1 MKCLKLRRIFKI
13 ICLAILTGVL
23 MLPVLAVTARAQ
35 TYTVLHNFAGR
46 DGNGPGFA
54 LAADHTGNLYGTTE
68 LGGSHCGSSGCG
80 TVFKL
85 ERHGSN
91 WILKQLY
98 DFVGGTDGELPES
111 GAVFGTDGNLYG
123 ATNGGGQHGAGTIYK
138 LQPPASVCKKVQ
150 CPWQETVLYNF
161 TGLSDGKFPEGDLI
175 FDQAG
180 NLYGTTAEGGG
191 GSCSGGCGVVFD
203 LTPSHGSWNYSV
215 LYSFTSISDRALPE
229 SGVILDQS
237 GHIYGT
243 TVAGGAHTKGTVFE
257 LTKTGATWT
266 KSVLH
271 DFQGGSDGT
280 FPQAG
285 LVFDPAGKLYGFTQN
300 GGSDNNGTAF
310 ELQPAGGGWNYS
322 EIFSFGQEI
331 AGPIATPTLDG
342 AGNLYGAAFGGG
354 AHAPGG
360 IFKLTFSG
368 GSWNYV
374 PLHYFTGLDGQYPF
388 GGVRFDAEGNLYG
401 TASGGG
407 ASGGGVVFEITP

>member
-1 MKCLKLRRIFKI
+1 M
-13 ICLAILTGVL
+13 
-23 MLPVLAVTARAQ
+23 
-35 TYTVLHNFAGR
+35 HNFSGR
-46 DGNGPGFA
+46 DGDGPGLA

-111 GAVFGTDGNLYG
+111 GVVFGADGNLYG

-215 LYSFTSISDRALPE
+215 LYSFTSISDGALPE

-237 GHIYGT
+237 GNIYGT
-243 TVAGGAHTKGTVFE
+243 TVAGGAHTKGTVFQ
-257 LTKTGATWT
+257 LTKAGATWT

-285 LVFDPAGKLYGFTQN
+285 LVFDPAGNLYGFTQD
-300 GGSDNNGTAF
+300 GGTDNNGTAF
-310 ELQPAGGGWNYS
+310 ELQPSGGGWNYS
-322 EIFSFGQEI
+322 EIFSFGQEV

-354 AHAPGG
+354 AHAPGA
-360 IFKLTFSG
+360 IFELTFSD

-388 GGVRFDAEGNLYG
+388 GGVRFDAAGNLYG
-401 TASGGG
+401 TASSGG
-407 ASGGGVVFEITP
+407 AFGGGVVFEITP